1 MKGIFFLIVF
11 GIGLIGLSGCYTIPR
26 HYVTQEI
33 IVYYP
38 APPPPPPPPD
48 YYYPPLPPSPPVY
61 YPPAPEPPNQPVDRQ
76 PEKPRDSYDKRDRL
90 QGGNHRGNDE
100 IKTYPPVRTPEQKD
114 RGKL

>member
-1 MKGIFFLIVF
+1 MKRIFFLIVF
-11 GIGLIGLSGCYTIPR
+11 GIGLTALTGCYTIPR

-38 APPPPPPPPD
+38 VPPPPPPPD

-61 YPPAPEPPNQPVDRQ
+61 YPPAPQPSNPPRDRQ
-76 PEKPRDSYDKRDRL
+76 PEKPQNSYDQRDPL
-90 QGGNHRGNDE
+90 QGGNHRGGGE

-114 RGKL
+114 RGSQ